1 MRNRTI
7 GLLSAWTLS
16 ACEPAPDRPSDLDRS
31 TLQRTG
37 EADDEAPSVGR
48 EVAADALDCGIAVST
63 TRELMITDLAVVE
76 DPVRT
81 SWNGDPTDPV
91 SGAWHFGKLMTHMA
105 GADDPSAFVLEWL
118 QIWTSDVVANGQ
130 TVPARP
136 AMGDIIDAWPR
147 LGDGRL
153 DLTQSPMRLL
163 AIVNRIDLRDADDAG
178 EGRFVFGVLDGGSP
192 LQFTVILEYD
202 LPLDVQTVD
211 AWAAEW
217 HALGTLAPGSTAYNE
232 ALQEITDAFSG
243 PGVLPARPNG
253 SAISQVRTNEIAL
266 DFPWELRE
274 LRISTAGD
282 LQQRGVALTPIRTVD
297 GTNRLGRFINRRED
311 TILAGTHNVPRTFEG
326 TPFRA
331 MAITNN
337 IDTWSTNLAVNPEA
351 RHLFSLNT
359 CNGCHGAETDTT
371 FLHVNPRSAGAV
383 ASLSAFMTGID
394 VIDPVDGVT
403 VRRFDD
409 LGRRAADLESLLC
422 EAQGAAIE

>member
-1 MRNRTI
+1 MRNRAI
-7 GLLSAWTLS
+7 GLLSAWSLS
-16 ACEPAPDRPSDLDRS
+16 ACEPALASDLDPS
-31 TLQRTG
+31 VLQRTG
-37 EADDEAPSVGR
+37 AADDEASSLGS
-48 EVAADALDCGIAVST
+48 EAAADALDCGIAVST
-63 TRELMITDLAVVE
+63 ARELMITDLVVVE

-81 SWNGDPTDPV
+81 SWNGDPVDPV

-105 GADDPSAFVLEWL
+105 GAQDPSEFVLAWL
-118 QIWTSDVVANGQ
+118 QTWTADVVANGQ

-136 AMGDIIDAWPR
+136 AMNDIIDAWPR

-178 EGRFVFGVLDGGSP
+178 EGRFVFGVLDEGSS

-211 AWAAEW
+211 AWAADW
-217 HALGTLAPGSTAYNE
+217 HALGALVPGSTTYNE
-232 ALQEITDAFSG
+232 ALQQLTDSFTG

-266 DFPWELRE
+266 AAPWELRE
-274 LRISTAGD
+274 FRVNAAGE
-282 LQQRGVALTPIRTVD
+282 LQQRGVALTPRRSVE
-297 GTNRLGRFINRRED
+297 GTNRLGRFINSREAA
-311 TILAGTHNVPRTFEG
+311 ILAGTHNVPRTFEG
-326 TPFRA
+326 TPFRGA
-331 MAITNN
+331 AITNN
-337 IDTWSTNLAVNPEA
+337 IDTWTTDLEVDPEA
-351 RHLFSLNT
+351 RHLLSLNT

-371 FLHVNPRSAGAV
+371 FLHVHPRSAGTV
-383 ASLSAFMTGID
+383 ASLSAFLTGID

-422 EAQGAAIE
+422 EAQGTPSE